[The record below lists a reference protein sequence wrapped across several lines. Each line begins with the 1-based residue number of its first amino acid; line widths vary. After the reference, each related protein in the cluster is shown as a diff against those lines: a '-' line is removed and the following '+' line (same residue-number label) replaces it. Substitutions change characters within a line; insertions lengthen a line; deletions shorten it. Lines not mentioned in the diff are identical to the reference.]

1 MTGLDTNVVISLLFD
16 AEEKELPVAP
26 PYFLSW
32 IVLAEISWV
41 LASRFK
47 AGRDRIAQTIEG
59 LMSLQGF
66 SVERSQIV
74 QTALED
80 YRAGPADFADYL
92 ILHGNADAGCRTT
105 LTHDRK
111 AARTP
116 GFTLM
121 T

>member
-1 MTGLDTNVVISLLFD
+1 MTGLDTNVVLSLLFD
-16 AEEKELPVAP
+16 TEERQLPVAP

-47 AGRDRIAQTIEG
+47 AGRDRIAQTLDG
-59 LMSLQGF
+59 LLALQGF
-66 SVERSQIV
+66 AVERPQIV
-74 QTALED
+74 QTALEA

-92 ILHGNADAGCRTT
+92 ILHGNAEAGCKTT
-105 LTHDRK
+105 LTHDRN
-111 AARTP
+111 AGRTP

-121 T
+121 N